1 MGLKLWFERGAW
13 AAQSAADKAAEIE
26 PEKVNSIAVIR
37 HAAFGDMVLTRAFLL
52 ELRKHFPSAKITLSI
67 VSNYNFCVPEDLVD
81 RVHIA
86 HGSDRRDI
94 SLRKQIRQLRALG
107 YHDLIFD
114 LASTSRSAWLCLLN
128 PAKLKLGFPY
138 RHLQRVLLYDAAVLR
153 SDLKFEL
160 ETMLEMLNLIGLKT
174 DWPPH
179 FDLPGEAMKRE
190 RPYLV
195 YFTSASTR
203 GKCWSADRFS
213 ALIAE
218 LADEYAE
225 HEHIVLEGV
234 ADWESIDD
242 VMALLKNRKNIT
254 AMKAGSLEDS
264 IALFKGALLLVSNDT
279 GTRNLAIAT
288 ETPTVGIFFSTVP
301 YRYWPRYGC
310 HDVVFNPDGSQPEV
324 DAVYQA
330 VHNRMQKIQPDLQPS
345 VF

>member
-13 AAQSAADKAAEIE
+13 AARSAADKVAAIE
-26 PEKVNSIAVIR
+26 AEKVNSIAVIR

-52 ELRKHFPSAKITLSI
+52 ELRKHFPNAKITLSI
-67 VSNYNFCVPEDLVD
+67 VSNYSFCVPEDMVD
-81 RVHIA
+81 RIHVA
-86 HGSDRRDI
+86 HGSDRRDT
-94 SLRKQIRQLRALG
+94 SLREQLRQLRALG

-128 PAKLKLGFPY
+128 PAKFKLGFPY
-138 RHLQRVLLYDAAVLR
+138 HHLQRVLLYDAAVLR
-153 SDLKFEL
+153 SDLRFEL
-160 ETMLEMLNLIGLKT
+160 ETMLDMLNLLGLKT
-174 DWPPH
+174 DWPPR
-179 FDLPGEAMKRE
+179 FDLAGEAMKRD

-195 YFTSASTR
+195 YFTSASTA

-213 ALIAE
+213 ALIAQ

-242 VMALLKNRKNIT
+242 IMAPLKNRKNVT

-301 YRYWPRYGC
+301 YRYWPRYGQ
-310 HDVVFNPDGSQPEV
+310 HDVAFNPDGSQPEV
-324 DAVYQA
+324 GAVFQS
-330 VHNRMQKIQPDLQPS
+330 VNSIIQQIQMNS
-345 VF
+345 

>member
-13 AAQSAADKAAEIE
+13 AAQSAYDKVAAIE
-26 PEKVNSIAVIR
+26 PEKVNNIAVIR

-52 ELRKHFPSAKITLSI
+52 ELRKHFPGAKITLSI
-67 VSNYNFCVPEDLVD
+67 VSNYHFCVPEDLVD
-81 RVHIA
+81 RVHIT

-94 SLRKQIRQLRALG
+94 SLPKQIQQLRALG

-138 RHLQRVLLYDAAVLR
+138 HHLQRVLLYDAAVLR

-174 DWPPH
+174 DWPPR
-179 FDLPGEAMKRE
+179 FDLHGEAMKRE

-195 YFTSASTR
+195 YFTSASTT
-203 GKCWSADRFS
+203 GKCWPASRFS
-213 ALIAE
+213 ALIAR

-242 VMALLKNRKNIT
+242 IMVSLQNRRNVT
-254 AMKAGSLEDS
+254 AMKAGGLDES
-264 IALFKGALLLVSNDT
+264 IALLKGALLLISNDT

-288 ETPTVGIFFSTVP
+288 ETPTVGIFFRTVP
-301 YRYWPRYGC
+301 YRYWPRYGR
-310 HDVVFNPDGSQPEV
+310 HDVVFNPDGSQPDV
-324 DAVYQA
+324 DAVFQS
-330 VHNRMQKIQPDLQPS
+330 VCSLMQKIPPDLQPAIP
-345 VF
+345 

>member
-13 AAQSAADKAAEIE
+13 AARSAADRIAAIE
-26 PEKVNSIAVIR
+26 PEKVNSIAVVR
-37 HAAFGDMVLTRAFLL
+37 HAAFGDMVLTRAFLR
-52 ELRKHFPSAKITLSI
+52 ELRKHFPNAKITLSI
-67 VSNYNFCVPEDLVD
+67 VSNYSFCVPDDMVD
-81 RVHIA
+81 RIHIA
-86 HGSDRRDI
+86 HGSDRRDT
-94 SLRKQIRQLRALG
+94 SRREQIRQVRALG

-114 LASTSRSAWLCLLN
+114 LASTSRSAWVCLLN

-138 RHLQRVLLYDAAVLR
+138 HHLQRILLYDAAVLR
-153 SDLKFEL
+153 SDLKFEV
-160 ETMLEMLNLIGLKT
+160 ETMLDMLNLVGLKT
-174 DWPPH
+174 DWPPR
-179 FDLPGEAMKRE
+179 FELAGAALKRD

-195 YFTSASTR
+195 YFTSASTT

-213 ALIAE
+213 ALIAQ
-218 LADEYAE
+218 LAEQYAE
-225 HEHIVLEGV
+225 YEHIVLEGV

-242 VMALLKNRKNIT
+242 VMAPLKNRRNIT

-288 ETPTVGIFFSTVP
+288 ETPTVGIFFSTAP

-324 DAVYQA
+324 DTVLQS
-330 VHNRMQKIQPDLQPS
+330 VHSLMQKIQPDLQSPVS
-345 VF
+345 